1 MSFTLAEAVI
11 FFRGDQSQLD
21 KDTEGAKG
29 KVSSFVSS
37 AGGMLATGLVA
48 GAAAAGAAVLGIG
61 AAALGM
67 ESEFDDAIDAI
78 INATGAS
85 GAALEEMGES
95 VRNLKTSAAGLGVSM
110 EDIGSVLGEVNT
122 RTGLTGD
129 ALEQMAGQVL
139 EFSRLAGGDAVSNT
153 QKLTRVMGD
162 WGVETEN
169 AGDLL
174 DMLYGAGQAFG
185 IGFDDLAGKVVAF
198 GAPLRQM
205 GFSLEESV
213 ALFGKWEKEGVNA
226 ELAIGSLRIA
236 AGKFAN
242 EGVDLAQGL
251 KDVQERIKGAAT
263 ESDALSIAME
273 TFGAR
278 AGPDMAAAIR
288 EGRFEL
294 DSAIEALQGTSGGL
308 ADAAERTLGFR
319 EKWQIEMAKVKDAL
333 IPLGGKL
340 AELAE
345 RMMPAVTKAVETL
358 MPWIEGL
365 IDGLIRLIDWFAG
378 TTEKGDETGGMLQKA
393 TGWAST
399 AVGAFNSIVSFL
411 RDTFWGTF
419 DTTGGKFDFVKQK
432 VDEIMPYIQQVVET
446 VLGAIQGFWETN
458 GETIQGVVSN
468 MFQIVE
474 TTFTT
479 ALSVILDAVKLFFQV
494 LTGDWEGAGETL
506 KNIARTLWDGI
517 TEIFRL
523 QLNSVGQIL
532 FGFDLGD
539 AGGALLGSLRRGIEN
554 KWNDLKDWFKR
565 KIQSL
570 RDMLPFSEPRDPT
583 SPLRNLDRAG
593 VGLVE
598 QVQKGLDK
606 ASFSSGFLRP
616 LAGAATGAVGGMGPI
631 SLVQNFYG
639 PAEPEAVRQAS
650 EKGIRSAFRQR
661 GMA

>member
-1 MSFTLAEAVI
+1 MSFTLADAVVY
-11 FFRGDQSQLD
+11 FRGDQSDLE
-21 KDTEGAKG
+21 KSTEGAKG
-29 KVSSFVSS
+29 KVTSFVGS
-37 AGGMLATGLVA
+37 AGKMLATGLVA
-48 GAAAAGAAVLGIG
+48 GAAAAGAAIVGIG

-67 ESEFDDAIDAI
+67 EGEFKQATDAL
-78 INATGAS
+78 INGTGAS
-85 GAALEEMGES
+85 GEALADMEQR
-95 VRNLKTSAAGLGVSM
+95 VRTLKASSAGLNTDFGT
-110 EDIGSVLGEVNT
+110 IGATMAEVNT
-122 RTGLTGD
+122 RTGLTGQ
-129 ALEQMAGQVL
+129 ALEDMTAQVL
-139 EFSRLAGGDAVSNT
+139 QFTRLAGGDAVNTT

-236 AGKFAN
+236 AGKFAK
-242 EGVDLAQGL
+242 EGVDLAGGL

-294 DSAIEALQGTSGGL
+294 DEAIEALRGTEGGL
-308 ADAAERTLGFR
+308 RDAAERTLGFR
-319 EKWQIEMAKVKDAL
+319 ERWQISMAQVSDAL

-358 MPWIEGL
+358 MPWVNRL
-365 IDGLIRLIDWFAG
+365 IDGLISLIDWFAG
-378 TTEKGDETGGMLQKA
+378 TTEKGDETGSMLGRA

-399 AVGAFNSIVSFL
+399 AVDAFNSIVSFL
-411 RDTFWGTF
+411 RDNFWGAL
-419 DTTGGKFDFVKQK
+419 DGTGGKFDFVRQK
-432 VDEIMPYIQQVVET
+432 VDEIMPYIQTLIEN
-446 VLGAIQGFWETN
+446 VLGFITSFWQSN
-458 GETIQGVVSN
+458 GDTIMTVARNTLDTVST
-468 MFQIVE
+468 I
-474 TTFTT
+474 FTT
-479 ALSVILDAVKLFFQV
+479 TLSVILDTVKLFFQI
-494 LTGDWEGAGETL
+494 LTGDWEGAADTL
-506 KNIARTLWDGI
+506 RNIATTLWDGI
-517 TEIFRL
+517 TTIFRN
-523 QLNSVGQIL
+523 QLNSIGQIVL
-532 FGFDLGD
+532 GFDLGD
-539 AGGALLGSLRRGIEN
+539 AGGRVIDSLRRGIEN
-554 KWNDLKDWFKR
+554 KWGDLVNWFRR
-565 KIQSL
+565 KLEGL
-570 RDMLPFSEPRDPT
+570 RNMLPFSEPKDPS

-593 VGLVE
+593 EGLIE
-598 QVQKGLDK
+598 QVQKGLDR
-606 ASFSSGFLRP
+606 AGFSGGFLQP
-616 LAGAATGAVGGMGPI
+616 LATAATGVGGPI
-631 SLVQNFYG
+631 SVVQNFYG
-639 PAEPEAVRQAS
+639 PADAEQVRQAS
-650 EKGIRSAFRQR
+650 EGGLRAAFRQR

>member
-1 MSFTLAEAVI
+1 MSFTLADAVVY
-11 FFRGDQSQLD
+11 FRGDQSQLD

-29 KVSSFVSS
+29 KVSSFISS

-61 AAALGM
+61 SAALGM

-122 RTGLTGD
+122 RTGLTGE
-129 ALEQMAGQVL
+129 ALEQMTGQVL

-319 EKWQIEMAKVKDAL
+319 EKWQIEMAKVSSAL

-358 MPWIEGL
+358 MPWVESL
-365 IDGLIRLIDWFAG
+365 IDGLIRLIDWFSG
-378 TTEKGDETGGMLQKA
+378 TTEKGDETGSMLQKA

-399 AVGAFNSIVSFL
+399 AVEAFNSIVGFL
-411 RDTFWGTF
+411 RDTFWAAF

-432 VDEIMPYIQQVVET
+432 VDEIMPYIRTVVET
-446 VLGAIQGFWETN
+446 VLGAITGFWETN
-458 GETIQGVVSN
+458 GETIKTVVGN
-468 MFQIVE
+468 MFQVIE

-479 ALSVILDAVKLFFQV
+479 ALRVILDAVRLFFQV
-494 LTGDWEGAGETL
+494 LTGDWEGAGDTL

-523 QLNSVGQIL
+523 QLNSIGQLVG
-532 FGFDLGD
+532 GFNLGD
-539 AGGALLGSLRRGIEN
+539 AGGKLINSLKDGISR
-554 KWNDLKDWFKR
+554 KWDDLKNWFKN
-565 KIQSL
+565 KIQGL
-570 RDMLPFSEPRDPT
+570 RDMLPFSEPKDPT

-593 VGLVE
+593 EGLIE
-598 QVQKGLDK
+598 QVQRGLDR
-606 ASFSSGFLRP
+606 AGFSSGFLRP
-616 LAGAATGAVGGMGPI
+616 LAGAAAGAGGGMGPI
-631 SLVQNFYG
+631 TILQNFYG
-639 PAEPEAVRQAS
+639 PTDPMQVENAS
-650 EKGIRSAFRQR
+650 EQGVRKAFRQK
-661 GMA
+661 GM

>member
-1 MSFTLAEAVI
+1 MSFTLADAVVY
-11 FFRGDQSQLD
+11 FRGDQSQLD

-29 KVSSFVSS
+29 KVSSFISS

-122 RTGLTGD
+122 RTGLTGE
-129 ALEQMAGQVL
+129 ALEQMTGQVL

-294 DSAIEALQGTSGGL
+294 DSAIEALRGTSGGL

-319 EKWQIEMAKVKDAL
+319 EKWEIEMAKVKDAL

-378 TTEKGDETGGMLQKA
+378 TTEKGDETGGMLEKA

-399 AVGAFNSIVSFL
+399 AVEAFNSIVSFL

-523 QLNSVGQIL
+523 QLNSIGQIL

-570 RDMLPFSEPRDPT
+570 RDMLPFSEPKDPT

-616 LAGAATGAVGGMGPI
+616 LAGAAAGATGGMGPI